1 MARPVSKLA
10 NYSWPEFPDSPP
22 VRVRAAYAEVFVEMA
37 RGLQQLVEGFC
48 ISRFMVMSVIA
59 TNTFVKQ
66 GTSQTQIA
74 DVTKM
79 DRRTIRRHLDHLIE
93 QKLVLQLQTD
103 AGWPAYVINA
113 KHPFQESMP
122 YAYEMTTA
130 LFRKALQIHDNS
142 S

>member
-1 MARPVSKLA
+1 VSKLA

-79 DRRTIRRHLDHLIE
+79 DRRTIRRRAE
-93 QKLVLQLQTD
+93 ARAAATD
-103 AGWPAYVINA
+103 RCRLAGLRD
-113 KHPFQESMP
+113 Q
-122 YAYEMTTA
+122 
-130 LFRKALQIHDNS
+130 RKAPVSGVHAVCV
-142 S
+142 